1 MESTE
6 LEKYLKLADI
16 AYDVKN
22 GEEAYE
28 YASKALE
35 IDMTC
40 AQAWYIK
47 MQAIGQVANF
57 PSDLK
62 ISEAITYGKK
72 AMALDP
78 ELTNDVYSFYL
89 KYAIELMHFM
99 KKLMRQNLM
108 FDDVIKQEQ
117 AFIELRKAVPADV
130 VYNSQELTALCVDLA
145 KSLVAYENAIEKAWS
160 QSQKDGYFTEAKR
173 RRYKELIPLLL
184 EGVPEEVIQN
194 TTGLIIKNKNS
205 VASSAKRST
214 KIVLRGCLWFVVIYI
229 TAIFVFAKCNS

>member
-16 AYDVKN
+16 AYDGKN
-22 GEEAYE
+22 GAEAYE

-40 AQAWYIK
+40 AQAWYMK
-47 MQAIGQVANF
+47 MLAIGQIASF
-57 PSDLK
+57 PSDLRAT
-62 ISEAITYGKK
+62 EAITYGKK
-72 AMALDP
+72 VMALDP
-78 ELTNDVYSFYL
+78 GLTNDVYSFYL
-89 KYAIELMHFM
+89 KYAIELVHIMT
-99 KKLMRQNLM
+99 KLMRQNLM

-117 AFIELRKAVPADV
+117 TFIELRKAVPADV
-130 VYNSQELTALCVDLA
+130 VCDSQELTALCVDLA
-145 KSLVAYENAIEKAWS
+145 KSLVAYEDAIEKAWS

-194 TTGLIIKNKNS
+194 TTSLSIKNKNS
-205 VASSAKRST
+205 VASAKQNN
-214 KIVLRGCLWFVVIYI
+214 KLVQRGCLWFVVIFI